1 VDKGGGVTMKAIAIR
16 EFGGRDKLE
25 RMDLP
30 VPEVG
35 NGEVLVRVKGAGVNP
50 VDWKLREGWLQD
62 RFPHRFPLIPGWD
75 AAGIVERI
83 GPGVTRFR
91 VGDEIFAY
99 CRKPVVQGGAYAEYI
114 TLTEEHMAFKPSN
127 TTFTEAAGIPLT
139 ALTAYQ
145 ALVDEAGIKSG
156 ERVLIHAAAG
166 GVGGFGVQIAKERGA
181 LVWGTAGSRNGDYV
195 RSLGAERVIDYS
207 RDEFRKV
214 VRSAYPDGMDVVFD
228 CVGGDVLKK
237 SVEIVRK
244 GGRLISIVDTLDEG
258 SLGRVDIR
266 FEFVFVA
273 PNSKE
278 LSELGQMV
286 EQGRLKVHVEEVLPL
301 EEAAKAHELS
311 ESRHTR
317 GKIVLVV

>member
-1 VDKGGGVTMKAIAIR
+1 MKAIAIR

-25 RMDLP
+25 PMDLP

-35 NGEVLVRVKGAGVNP
+35 AGEVLVRVKGAGVNP
-50 VDWKLREGWLQD
+50 VDWKIREGRLKD
-62 RFPHRFPLIPGWD
+62 LFPHRFPLIPGWD
-75 AAGIVERI
+75 AAGIVEKI

-114 TLTEEHMAFKPSN
+114 ALKEEHMAVKPRN
-127 TTFTEAAGIPLT
+127 TTFTEAAGIPLA

-145 ALVDEAGIKSG
+145 ALVDAAGARSG

-166 GVGGFGVQIAKERGA
+166 GVGGFGVQIAKDRGA
-181 LVWGTAGSRNGDYV
+181 LVWGTAGSRNEDYV
-195 RSLGAERVIDYS
+195 RSLGADRVIDYS
-207 RDEFRKV
+207 RDDFRKV
-214 VRSAYPDGMDVVFD
+214 VRSAYPDGVDVVFD

-244 GGRLISIVDTLDEG
+244 GGRLISIVDSLDER
-258 SLGRVDIR
+258 SLGRADIR

-286 EQGRLKVHVEEVLPL
+286 EQGRLRVHLEEVLPL
-301 EEAAKAHELS
+301 EAAAKAHELS

-317 GKIVLVV
+317 GKIVLSV

>member
-1 VDKGGGVTMKAIAIR
+1 MKAIAIR

-30 VPEVG
+30 MPEVG
-35 NGEVLVRVKGAGVNP
+35 KGEILVRVKGAGVNP
-50 VDWKLREGWLQD
+50 VDWKIRQGWLKD
-62 RFPHRFPLIPGWD
+62 LFPHRFPLIPGWD

-99 CRKPVVQGGAYAEYI
+99 CRKPVVQGGAYAEFI
-114 TLTEEHMAFKPSN
+114 ALTEEHMAFKPRN
-127 TTFTEAAGIPLT
+127 TTFHEAAGIPLA

-145 ALVDEAGIKSG
+145 ALVDAARIKSG

-166 GVGGFGVQIAKERGA
+166 GVGGFGVQIATDRGA
-181 LVWGTAGSRNGDYV
+181 LVWGTAGRRNEEYV
-195 RSLGAERVIDYS
+195 RNLGAERVIDYT
-207 RDEFRKV
+207 REDFWKA
-214 VRSAYPDGMDVVFD
+214 VRSAYPDGVDVVFD

-244 GGRLISIVDTLDEG
+244 GGRLISIVDSIDEG
-258 SLGRVDIR
+258 GLGGADIR

-286 EQGRLKVHVEEVLPL
+286 EEGRLRPCLEEVLPL
-301 EEAAKAHELS
+301 EEAARAHELN

-317 GKIVLVV
+317 GKIVLAV

>member
-1 VDKGGGVTMKAIAIR
+1 MKAIAIR

-25 RMDLP
+25 PMDLP

-35 NGEVLVRVKGAGVNP
+35 KGEILVRVKGAGVNP
-50 VDWKLREGWLQD
+50 VDWKIREGWLTD
-62 RFPHRFPLIPGWD
+62 LFPHRFPLIPGWD

-91 VGDEIFAY
+91 VGDEVFAY

-114 TLTEEHMAFKPSN
+114 ALTEDHLAFKPRN

-145 ALVDEAGIKSG
+145 ALVNAARIKSG

-166 GVGGFGVQIAKERGA
+166 GVGGFGVQIAKDRGA

-207 RDEFRKV
+207 REDFRKT
-214 VRSAYPDGMDVVFD
+214 VRSVYPDGVDVVFD

-244 GGRLISIVDTLDEG
+244 GGRLISIVDSLDEG
-258 SLGRVDIR
+258 SLGRADIR

-273 PNSKE
+273 PNSTE
-278 LSELGQMV
+278 LSDLGQMV
-286 EQGRLKVHVEEVLPL
+286 EEGRLRVHLEEVLPL
-301 EEAAKAHELS
+301 EAAAKAHELS

-317 GKIVLVV
+317 GKIVLSV

>member
-1 VDKGGGVTMKAIAIR
+1 MKAIAIR

-25 RMDLP
+25 PMDLP
-30 VPEVG
+30 VPELG
-35 NGEVLVRVKGAGVNP
+35 NGEVLVRVRAAGVNP
-50 VDWKLREGWLQD
+50 VDWKIREGRLKD
-62 RFPHRFPLIPGWD
+62 LFPHRFPLIPGWD

-114 TLTEEHMAFKPSN
+114 SLTEEHMAVKPRN
-127 TTFTEAAGIPLT
+127 TTFTEAAGIPLA

-145 ALVDEAGIKSG
+145 ALVDAAGIRSG

-166 GVGGFGVQIAKERGA
+166 GVGGFGVQIAKDRGA
-181 LVWGTAGSRNGDYV
+181 LVWGTAGSRNEDYV
-195 RSLGAERVIDYS
+195 RSLGADRVIDYS
-207 RDEFRKV
+207 RDDFRKV
-214 VRSAYPDGMDVVFD
+214 VRSAYPDGVDVVFD
-228 CVGGDVLKK
+228 CVGGDVLKE

-244 GGRLISIVDTLDEG
+244 GGRLISIVDSLDER
-258 SLGRVDIR
+258 SLGRADIR

-286 EQGRLKVHVEEVLPL
+286 EQGRLKVHLAEVLPL
-301 EEAAKAHELS
+301 EAAAKAHELS

-317 GKIVLVV
+317 GKIVLSV

>member
-1 VDKGGGVTMKAIAIR
+1 MKAIAIR

-25 RMDLP
+25 PMDLP

-35 NGEVLVRVKGAGVNP
+35 KGEILVRVKGAGVNP
-50 VDWKLREGWLQD
+50 VDWKIREGWLKD
-62 RFPHRFPLIPGWD
+62 LFPHRFPLIPGWD

-91 VGDEIFAY
+91 VGDEVFAY

-114 TLTEEHMAFKPSN
+114 ALTEEHLAFKPRN

-145 ALVDEAGIKSG
+145 ALVDAAGIKSG

-166 GVGGFGVQIAKERGA
+166 GVGGFGVQIAKDRGA

-195 RSLGAERVIDYS
+195 RSLGAERVIDY
-207 RDEFRKV
+207 RREDFRNA
-214 VRSAYPDGMDVVFD
+214 VRSAYPDGVDVVFD

-244 GGRLISIVDTLDEG
+244 GGRLISIVDSLDEG
-258 SLGRVDIR
+258 SLGRADIR

-273 PNSKE
+273 PNSME

-286 EQGRLKVHVEEVLPL
+286 EEVRLRVHLEEVLPL
-301 EEAAKAHELS
+301 EAAGKAHELS

-317 GKIVLVV
+317 GKIVLTV

>member
-1 VDKGGGVTMKAIAIR
+1 VKMKAIAIR

-30 VPEVG
+30 MPEVG

-50 VDWKLREGWLQD
+50 VDWKIREGWLKD
-62 RFPHRFPLIPGWD
+62 LFPHRFPLIPGWD

-83 GPGVTRFR
+83 GPGVTGFR

-99 CRKPVVQGGAYAEYI
+99 CRKPVVHGGAYAEYI
-114 TLTEEHMAFKPSN
+114 ALAEEHMAFKPSN
-127 TTFTEAAGIPLT
+127 TTFTEAAGIPL
-139 ALTAYQ
+139 AGLTAYQ
-145 ALVDEAGIKSG
+145 ALVDAAKIKAG

-166 GVGGFGVQIAKERGA
+166 GVGGFGVQIAKDRGA

-195 RSLGAERVIDYS
+195 RSLGAARVIDYS
-207 RDEFRKV
+207 RDDFRKV
-214 VRSAYPDGMDVVFD
+214 VRSEYPEGVDVVFD
-228 CVGGDVLKK
+228 CVGGDALKK
-237 SVEIVRK
+237 SVEIVRQ
-244 GGRLISIVDTLDEG
+244 GGRLISIVDSLDAG
-258 SLGRVDIR
+258 SLGRAAIR

-278 LSELGQMV
+278 LSELGRMV
-286 EQGRLKVHVEEVLPL
+286 EQGRLKVHLEEVLPL
-301 EEAAKAHELS
+301 EAAAKAHELS

>member
-1 VDKGGGVTMKAIAIR
+1 MKAIAIR

-35 NGEVLVRVKGAGVNP
+35 DGEILVRVKAAGVNP
-50 VDWKLREGWLQD
+50 VDWKIREGWLKD
-62 RFPHRFPLIPGWD
+62 LFPHRFPLVPGWD

-91 VGDEIFAY
+91 VDDEIFAY

-114 TLTEEHMAFKPSN
+114 ALTEEHMAFKPRN

-145 ALVDEAGIKSG
+145 ALVDAARVKSG

-166 GVGGFGVQIAKERGA
+166 GVGGFGIQIAKDRGA

-195 RSLGAERVIDYS
+195 RSLGAEQVIDYT
-207 RDEFRKV
+207 RDDFRKV
-214 VRSAYPDGMDVVFD
+214 IRSAHPDGVDVVFD
-228 CVGGDVLKK
+228 CVGGDVLRK

-244 GGRLISIVDTLDEG
+244 GGRLISIVDSLDEG
-258 SLGRVDIR
+258 SLGRADIH
-266 FEFVFVA
+266 FQFVFVA

-286 EQGRLKVHVEEVLPL
+286 EQGRLQVHLEGVLPL
-301 EEAAKAHELS
+301 EAAAKAHELS

-317 GKIVLVV
+317 GKIVLTV

>member
-1 VDKGGGVTMKAIAIR
+1 MKAIAIR

-50 VDWKLREGWLQD
+50 VDWKIREGWLKD
-62 RFPHRFPLIPGWD
+62 LFPHRFPLIPGWD
-75 AAGIVERI
+75 AAGIVEKI
-83 GPGVTRFR
+83 GPGVTRFT

-114 TLTEEHMAFKPSN
+114 ALTEEHMAFKPRN

-145 ALVDEAGIKSG
+145 ALVDAARVKSG

-166 GVGGFGVQIAKERGA
+166 GVGGFGVQIAKDRGA
-181 LVWGTAGSRNGDYV
+181 LVWGTAGSRNEDYV
-195 RSLGAERVIDYS
+195 RSLGAERVIDYG
-207 RDEFRKV
+207 RDDFRKV
-214 VRSAYPDGMDVVFD
+214 VRSAYPEGVDVVFD

-244 GGRLISIVDTLDEG
+244 GGRLISIVDSLDER
-258 SLGRVDIR
+258 SLGRADIR
-266 FEFVFVA
+266 FGFVFVA

-286 EQGRLKVHVEEVLPL
+286 EQGRLRVHLEEVLPL
-301 EEAAKAHELS
+301 EAAAKAHELS

-317 GKIVLVV
+317 GKIVLSV

>member
-1 VDKGGGVTMKAIAIR
+1 MKAIAIR

-25 RMDLP
+25 EMDLP
-30 VPEVG
+30 MPTVR

-50 VDWKLREGWLQD
+50 VDWKIREGWLKD
-62 RFPHRFPLIPGWD
+62 LFPHRFPLIPGWD

-91 VGDEIFAY
+91 IGDEIFAY

-114 TLTEEHMAFKPSN
+114 ALTEERLAFKPRN

-145 ALVDEAGIKSG
+145 ALVDAARIKPG

-166 GVGGFGVQIAKERGA
+166 GVGGFGVQIAKDRGA

-195 RSLGAERVIDYS
+195 RSLGAERVIDYT
-207 RDEFRKV
+207 REDFRKV
-214 VRSAYPDGMDVVFD
+214 VRSAYPDGVDVVFD
-228 CVGGDVLKK
+228 CVGGDVLRE

-244 GGRLISIVDTLDEG
+244 GGRLISIVDNLDDG
-258 SLGRVDIR
+258 GPGRADIS

-273 PNSKE
+273 PNSTE

-286 EQGRLKVHVEEVLPL
+286 EEGRLRVHLQEVLPL
-301 EEAAKAHELS
+301 EAAAKAHELS

>member
-1 VDKGGGVTMKAIAIR
+1 MKAIAIR

-25 RMDLP
+25 PMDLP

-35 NGEVLVRVKGAGVNP
+35 KGEILVRVKGAGVNP
-50 VDWKLREGWLQD
+50 VDWKIREGWLTD
-62 RFPHRFPLIPGWD
+62 LFPHRFPLIPGWD

-91 VGDEIFAY
+91 VGDEVFAY

-114 TLTEEHMAFKPSN
+114 ALTEEHLAFKPRN

-145 ALVDEAGIKSG
+145 ALVNAARIKSG

-166 GVGGFGVQIAKERGA
+166 GVGGFGVQIAKDRGA

-207 RDEFRKV
+207 REDFRKT
-214 VRSAYPDGMDVVFD
+214 VRSVYPDGVDVVFD

-244 GGRLISIVDTLDEG
+244 GGRLISIVDSLDEG
-258 SLGRVDIR
+258 SLGRADIR

-273 PNSKE
+273 PNSTE
-278 LSELGQMV
+278 LSDLGQMV
-286 EQGRLKVHVEEVLPL
+286 EEGRLRVHLEEVLPL
-301 EEAAKAHELS
+301 EAAAKAHELS

-317 GKIVLVV
+317 GKIVLSV

>member
-1 VDKGGGVTMKAIAIR
+1 MKAIAIR

-25 RMDLP
+25 PMDLP

-35 NGEVLVRVKGAGVNP
+35 KGEILVRVKGAGVNP
-50 VDWKLREGWLQD
+50 VDWKIREGWLTD
-62 RFPHRFPLIPGWD
+62 LFPHRFPLIPGWD

-91 VGDEIFAY
+91 VGDEVFAY

-114 TLTEEHMAFKPSN
+114 ALTEDHLAFKPRN

-145 ALVDEAGIKSG
+145 ALVNAARIKSG

-166 GVGGFGVQIAKERGA
+166 GVGGFGVQIAKDRGA

-207 RDEFRKV
+207 REDFRKT
-214 VRSAYPDGMDVVFD
+214 VRSVYPDGVDVVFD

-244 GGRLISIVDTLDEG
+244 GGRLISIVDSLDEG
-258 SLGRVDIR
+258 SLGRADIR

-273 PNSKE
+273 PNSTE
-278 LSELGQMV
+278 LSDLGQMV
-286 EQGRLKVHVEEVLPL
+286 EEGRLRVHLEEVLPL
-301 EEAAKAHELS
+301 EAAAKAHKLS

-317 GKIVLVV
+317 GKIVLSV

>member
-1 VDKGGGVTMKAIAIR
+1 MKAIAIR

-35 NGEVLVRVKGAGVNP
+35 EGEVLVRVKGAGVNP
-50 VDWKLREGWLQD
+50 VDWKIREGWLKD
-62 RFPHRFPLIPGWD
+62 LFPHRFPLIPGWD

-114 TLTEEHMAFKPSN
+114 ALTEEHMAVKPRN

-145 ALVDEAGIKSG
+145 ALVDAAGIRSG

-181 LVWGTAGSRNGDYV
+181 LVWGTAGSPNGDYV

-207 RDEFRKV
+207 TDDFRKV
-214 VRSAYPDGMDVVFD
+214 VRSAYPDGVDVVFD

-244 GGRLISIVDTLDEG
+244 GGRLISIVDSLDER
-258 SLGRVDIR
+258 SLGRADIR
-266 FEFVFVA
+266 FQFVFVA
-273 PNSKE
+273 PNSRE
-278 LSELGQMV
+278 LSELRQMV
-286 EQGRLKVHVEEVLPL
+286 EQGRLKVHLAEVLPL
-301 EEAAKAHELS
+301 EAAAKAHELS

-317 GKIVLVV
+317 GKIVLSV

>member
-1 VDKGGGVTMKAIAIR
+1 MKAIAIH

-35 NGEVLVRVKGAGVNP
+35 NGEVLVRVKAAGVNP
-50 VDWKLREGWLQD
+50 VDWKIREGWLKD
-62 RFPHRFPLIPGWD
+62 LFPHRFPLIPGWD
-75 AAGIVERI
+75 AAGIVEKI
-83 GPGVTRFR
+83 GSGVTRFK

-99 CRKPVVQGGAYAEYI
+99 GRKPVVQGGAYAEYI
-114 TLTEEHMAFKPSN
+114 ALTEEHMAFKPRN
-127 TTFTEAAGIPLT
+127 TTFNEAAGIPLA

-145 ALVDEAGIKSG
+145 ALVDAAKIQSG

-166 GVGGFGVQIAKERGA
+166 GVGGFGVQIATDRGA
-181 LVWGTAGSRNGDYV
+181 LVWGTAGGRNGDYV
-195 RSLGAERVIDYS
+195 RRLGAERVIDYS
-207 RDEFRKV
+207 RDDFRKV
-214 VRSAYPDGMDVVFD
+214 VRSAYPDGVDVVFD

-244 GGRLISIVDTLDEG
+244 GGRLISIVDSLDEG
-258 SLGRVDIR
+258 SLGRVGIR

-286 EQGRLKVHVEEVLPL
+286 EQGRLKVHLEEVLPL
-301 EEAAKAHELS
+301 EAAAKAHELS

>member
-1 VDKGGGVTMKAIAIR
+1 MKAIAIR
-16 EFGGRDKLE
+16 DFGGRDKLE
-25 RMDLP
+25 QMDLP

-35 NGEVLVRVKGAGVNP
+35 NEEVLVRVKGAGVNP
-50 VDWKLREGWLQD
+50 VDWKIREGWLKEL
-62 RFPHRFPLIPGWD
+62 FPYRFPLIPGWD

-91 VGDEIFAY
+91 IGDEIFAY

-114 TLTEEHMAFKPSN
+114 TLTEEHLAFKPRN
-127 TTFTEAAGIPLT
+127 TPFTEAAGIPLT

-145 ALVDEAGIKSG
+145 ALVDAARIKPG

-166 GVGGFGVQIAKERGA
+166 GVGGFGVQIAKDRGA

-195 RSLGAERVIDYS
+195 RSLGAERVIDYT
-207 RDEFRKV
+207 REDFRKV
-214 VRSAYPDGMDVVFD
+214 VRSAYPDGVDVVFD
-228 CVGGDVLKK
+228 CVGGDVLRE

-244 GGRLISIVDTLDEG
+244 GGRLISIVDNLDDG
-258 SLGRVDIR
+258 GPGRADIS

-273 PNSKE
+273 PNSTE

-286 EQGRLKVHVEEVLPL
+286 EEGRLRVHLQEVLPL
-301 EEAAKAHELS
+301 EAAAKAHELS

>member
-1 VDKGGGVTMKAIAIR
+1 MKAIAIR

-35 NGEVLVRVKGAGVNP
+35 AGEVLVRVKGAGVNP
-50 VDWKLREGWLQD
+50 VDWKIREGRLKD
-62 RFPHRFPLIPGWD
+62 LFPHRFPLIPGWD
-75 AAGIVERI
+75 AAGIVEKI

-114 TLTEEHMAFKPSN
+114 ALKEEHMAVKPRN
-127 TTFTEAAGIPLT
+127 TTFTEAAGIPLA

-145 ALVDEAGIKSG
+145 ALVDAAGARSG

-166 GVGGFGVQIAKERGA
+166 GVGGFGVQIAKDRGA
-181 LVWGTAGSRNGDYV
+181 LVWGTAGSRNEDYV
-195 RSLGAERVIDYS
+195 RSLGAERVIDYG
-207 RDEFRKV
+207 RDDFRKV
-214 VRSAYPDGMDVVFD
+214 LRSAYPEGVDVVFD

-244 GGRLISIVDTLDEG
+244 GGRLISIVDSLDER
-258 SLGRVDIR
+258 SLGRADIR

-286 EQGRLKVHVEEVLPL
+286 EQGRLRVHLEEVLPL
-301 EEAAKAHELS
+301 EAAAKAHELS

-317 GKIVLVV
+317 GKIVLSV